1 MGMDTYPWANPRLP
15 YQLDVGESVSWVYD
29 LAMLRTMIR
38 FFRQRG
44 AVIDSIVGVITLG
57 SGESIDSEVL
67 AAALLEPTSEV
78 A

>member
-1 MGMDTYPWANPRLP
+1 MPCQPSCRCVKN
-15 YQLDVGESVSWVYD
+15 
-29 LAMLRTMIR
+29 TMIR

-67 AAALLEPTSEV
+67 AAALLEPTGEV